1 MSGMFHIG
9 APKITAPTTQ
19 ISQPRQPYA
28 APQYTYIPKP
38 YAYQPFT
45 GPVAVARPQVNIT
58 GPTYLPRPISE
69 GNTMKEST

>member
-1 MSGMFHIG
+1 MTGIYNLG

-19 ISQPRQPYA
+19 ISQPPYA

-38 YAYQPFT
+38 YAYQPWT
-45 GPVAVARPQVNIT
+45 GPVAVAKPPVNIT

-69 GNTMKEST
+69 GSTMKEST